1 MGEAVLAL
9 VLWIVLGFIAI
20 WFAYVVPVGVGAYV
34 GMSKFEEPE
43 DAAPWLFGGWVA
55 GIILGLAT
63 FIFVGYNVIM
73 SIIKVIEVASGS

>member
-9 VLWIVLGFIAI
+9 VLWIVLGLIAI
-20 WFAYVVPVGVGAYV
+20 WVAYVVPVGAGAYI
-34 GMSKFEEPE
+34 GMSRADEPE
-43 DAAPWLFGGWVA
+43 EAAPWLFGGWIA

-73 SIIKVIEVASGS
+73 SIIRVIEVASGS